1 MNPIAL
7 YKYPP
12 DPAAFDE
19 AYFETYLPLIEKL
32 PGLERTTITRFTRAV
47 MGEGLS
53 LMAKMNFREEESLKQ
68 AMRSSEMAAAG
79 DNLQSFAAG
88 LATLMFGAEG

>member
-1 MNPIAL
+1 MNLIAL
-7 YKYPP
+7 YKHPP

-19 AYFETYLPLIEKL
+19 AHFETYLPLIEKL

-53 LMAKMNFREEESLKQ
+53 LMAKMNFREEETLKQ

-79 DNLQSFAAG
+79 ENLQSFAAG
-88 LATLMFGAEG
+88 C